1 MAALSHMICHT
12 TPPTGVMKPKLFWGY
27 LWVLLLHCLGA
38 TTRTSRGHRDACEKT
53 RVKSTPCKRTLTTVN
68 WKDGAPTRTRTADLL
83 ITNQLLYQLSY
94 RGLGQRDSASRGRAQ
109 DEKFVSR
116 LRISWRYLSAYF
128 PVIDPAPFA
137 VGQPDLSG
145 LNSSS
150 LRDHPRVGSC
160 SHFGWSV

>member
-1 MAALSHMICHT
+1 MAALSHMNCHT
-12 TPPTGVMKPKLFWGY
+12 TPPTAVMKPKLFWGY

-38 TTRTSRGHRDACEKT
+38 PAAAIATRVRRHE
-53 RVKSTPCKRTLTTVN
+53 VKSTPCKRTLTTVN

-150 LRDHPRVGSC
+150 LRDHPGVGSC
-160 SHFGWSV
+160 SHFGWSF